1 MIFSA
6 MHILLT
12 AAITGV
18 LVAGIGVW
26 LVPGAAWLD
35 AIAAGVLAAV
45 AVVGWRLCANMGA
58 LNDDGLPGFSANDLA
73 APIAVFVVLSVYADL
88 RVLADPRRY
97 GQLRALAVVITLA
110 VNVITI

>member
-6 MHILLT
+6 VHILIT

-18 LVAGIGVW
+18 LVAGVGVW
-26 LVPGAAWLD
+26 RLARAAWLV
-35 AIAAGVLAAV
+35 AVAAGVLAAV
-45 AVVGWRLCANMGA
+45 AVAGWRLCANMGP

-88 RVLADPRRY
+88 RVPVDPRRY
-97 GQLRALAVVITLA
+97 GQLRALATVVALV

>member
-6 MHILLT
+6 AHILLT

-18 LVAGIGVW
+18 LVAGVGVW
-26 LVPGAAWLD
+26 RLPRGAWLD
-35 AIAAGVLAAV
+35 AVAAGMVAGVAV
-45 AVVGWRLCANMGA
+45 AGWRLCANMGP
-58 LNDDGLPGFSANDLA
+58 LNNDGLPGFSANDLA

-88 RVLADPRRY
+88 RVPADPRRF
-97 GQLRALAVVITLA
+97 GQVRALAVVVAVA